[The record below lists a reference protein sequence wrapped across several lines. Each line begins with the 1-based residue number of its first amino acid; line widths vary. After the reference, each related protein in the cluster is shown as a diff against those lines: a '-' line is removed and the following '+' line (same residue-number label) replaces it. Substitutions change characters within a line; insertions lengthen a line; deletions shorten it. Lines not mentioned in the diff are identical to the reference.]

1 MYDLPTS
8 IEVHGRHLNIRNR
21 GDFRMVLDCFEALND
36 AEISQDERIFASLII
51 FYEDL
56 SEIEDIYEV
65 IGKEHIEE
73 AVKKMFDFFNCNQ
86 EQVGYKSNRVL
97 VNWDKDEQLIIAGVN
112 KVAGKEVRAE
122 EYLHWFT
129 FIGYYIS
136 IGEGVLSTVVG
147 IRDKI
152 ARGKKLEKYEKQ
164 FRSENPSY
172 FNWKSKSIE
181 DIEAENE
188 IRKMWNSGK

>member
-1 MYDLPTS
+1 MYNLPIT
-8 IEVHGRHLNIRNR
+8 IEINGHHLNIRNR

-36 AEISQDERIFASLII
+36 TDISQDERIFSSLII

-65 IGKEHIEE
+65 IGEENIEE
-73 AVKKMFDFFNCNQ
+73 AIKKMFDFFNCNQ

-136 IGEGVLSTVVG
+136 IGEGVLSAVVG

-152 ARGKKLEKYEKQ
+152 ARGKKLDKYEKQ
-164 FRSENPSY
+164 FRSENPAY
-172 FNWKSKSIE
+172 FNWKSKSVE